1 MSKSKAEQAEDIYNK
16 LAPDWRGIP
25 TKGKNMTEQEK
36 IKQAIS
42 LLDQA
47 TTLVYNIEG
56 DKWQM
61 TYELLEVLL
70 NNLRIE
76 QVIG

>member
-1 MSKSKAEQAEDIYNK
+1 
-16 LAPDWRGIP
+16 
-25 TKGKNMTEQEK
+25 MTEQEK

-61 TYELLEVLL
+61 TYEVLEALL
-70 NNLRIE
+70 NNLKTE
-76 QVIG
+76 EK

>member
-1 MSKSKAEQAEDIYNK
+1 MN
-16 LAPDWRGIP
+16 
-25 TKGKNMTEQEK
+25 EQEQ

-61 TYELLEVLL
+61 TYEVLEALLD
-70 NNLRIE
+70 NLKTEEKSNATNGKENR
-76 QVIG
+76 

>member
-1 MSKSKAEQAEDIYNK
+1 MTKQEQ
-16 LAPDWRGIP
+16 
-25 TKGKNMTEQEK
+25 
-36 IKQAIS
+36 IKEAIS

-47 TTLVYNIEG
+47 TTLIYNIEG

-76 QVIG
+76 QVIK

>member
-1 MSKSKAEQAEDIYNK
+1 MDKQEQ
-16 LAPDWRGIP
+16 
-25 TKGKNMTEQEK
+25 

-56 DKWQM
+56 DTWQM
-61 TYELLEVLL
+61 AYDVLEVLL
-70 NNLRIE
+70 NTLKIDE
-76 QVIG
+76 QVIK